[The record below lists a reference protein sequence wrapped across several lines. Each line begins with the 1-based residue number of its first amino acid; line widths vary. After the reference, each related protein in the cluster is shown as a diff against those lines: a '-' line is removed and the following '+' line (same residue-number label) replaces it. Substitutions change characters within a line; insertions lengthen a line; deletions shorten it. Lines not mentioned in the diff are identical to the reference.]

1 MFITDSKSVISILVG
16 PYFEGHLTKEGGAL
30 VCTAIRIAES
40 IGRTE
45 CDIRLDE
52 AFTRRFPHGASTREV
67 IGTANR
73 EGEAIAKEI
82 SLPRK

>member
-1 MFITDSKSVISILVG
+1 MFITDSKSVITILVE
-16 PYFEGHLTKEGGAL
+16 PYLEGRLTKEGGTL
-30 VCTAIRIAES
+30 VNTAIRIAEC